1 MKVGVD
7 ATSWAN
13 RRGYGRFARN
23 VVSRLVT
30 GEDEYVLF
38 TDERTAREEELP
50 QEAHHSRG
58 CGRPAARGGRPSL
71 APRPRARRAGRLA

>member
-23 VVSRLVT
+23 VVGRLVAG

-38 TDERTAREEELP
+38 TD
-50 QEAHHSRG
+50 
-58 CGRPAARGGRPSL
+58 
-71 APRPRARRAGRLA
+71 